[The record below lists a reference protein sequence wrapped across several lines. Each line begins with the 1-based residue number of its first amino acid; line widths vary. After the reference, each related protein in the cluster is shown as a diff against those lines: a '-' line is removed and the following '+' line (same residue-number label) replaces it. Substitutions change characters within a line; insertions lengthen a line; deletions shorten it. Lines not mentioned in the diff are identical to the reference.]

1 MRISDWSSDVCSSD
15 LAFGSALKQY
25 GLAVTV
31 ADTSKFAL
39 RGARKQD
46 LEVHRGD
53 VLDEA
58 TQDQLDMG
66 RFQQVIAAT
75 ENDAYNALV
84 CSDLGPELGVDR
96 LAQTGHDED
105 RPRSEEHTSEL
116 QSLMR
121 ISYDVFCSKQ
131 NTNDT

>member
-15 LAFGSALKQY
+15 LKQY

-96 LAQTGHDED
+96 LAQ
-105 RPRSEEHTSEL
+105 RSEERRVGEGGVGKVRS
-116 QSLMR
+116 R
-121 ISYDVFCSKQ
+121 WAPAR
-131 NTNDT
+131 

>member
-15 LAFGSALKQY
+15 LKQY

-105 RPRSEEHTSEL
+105 RPSHEIGRASGRERGGRDGE
-116 QSLMR
+116 
-121 ISYDVFCSKQ
+121 DAGGA
-131 NTNDT
+131 

>member
-15 LAFGSALKQY
+15 LKQY

-84 CSDLGPELGVDR
+84 WLLALLPPGWPAPLMNRLPEKSSAGGR
-96 LAQTGHDED
+96 QAG
-105 RPRSEEHTSEL
+105 
-116 QSLMR
+116 
-121 ISYDVFCSKQ
+121 
-131 NTNDT
+131 